1 MNSKSCH
8 EQLHFLTIDIGLL
21 SSNEMV
27 YTWYTNYEPRHE
39 KNQYKNL
46 IYNSLEQNLFTQ

>member
-21 SSNEMV
+21 SSNEWCTLGTLIM
-27 YTWYTNYEPRHE
+27 
-39 KNQYKNL
+39 NQEMKIIN
-46 IYNSLEQNLFTQ
+46 IKTLFIIP